1 MKRLVLLIIFL
12 VIAILLFNTLTRK
25 KQKHYPTKENCE
37 DAEKK
42 ICRFSQCDYKCE
54 NSTYGYF
61 KGYIPTESSIK

>member
-42 ICRFSQCDYKCE
+42 FADFHNVTINARTQHTDILKVIYLLKVQ
-54 NSTYGYF
+54 
-61 KGYIPTESSIK
+61 